1 MRETLAPDTRHL
13 TPADDRTAGVLLA
26 YQQKWIADTSEVKV
40 CEKSRRVGIT
50 WAEAADDALYAASE
64 TGGDV
69 WYIGY
74 SKDMAIEFVS
84 DCGMWAQHYHLA
96 ASALEEEV
104 FEDAQPD
111 GSTKKILTYKISFTS
126 GHRITALSS
135 RPTNLRGKQ
144 GRVILDEA
152 AFHDDLPGLI
162 KAAVALIM
170 WGGSV
175 RVISTHNGADNPFCE
190 LIAEIRAGKKP
201 YALHTITL
209 DDALHQG
216 LYVRIC
222 QKLKRDYTPEGE
234 TAWREQIIAFY
245 GDSAEEELFV
255 IPARGGGVYL
265 PRTLVERSMRADLP
279 VLRLSC
285 REGYDALPDAQRAEE
300 TAAWIKDHLEPL
312 LDGLDQDLKHFY
324 GMDFGR
330 TGDLSVIVPLQE
342 QPNLTYLAPF
352 IVELRNVPFKQQEQ
366 ILFAMADRLPRFM
379 AAAHDARGNG
389 SYLAEVAMQRYGSER
404 VEQVKAT
411 QDWYRD
417 NMPRVK
423 SHFEAESMLLPK
435 DSDLL
440 SDFGLVIMEKGV
452 AKVPD
457 DKHTKGTDGKQRH
470 GDGAIGVAMAV
481 YATTLDGGETKYET
495 VQKREQFE
503 GFVRGAAF

>member
-1 MRETLAPDTRHL
+1 MNAETTLDI
-13 TPADDRTAGVLLA
+13 RTAGVLLH
-26 YQQKWIADTSEVKV
+26 YQQKWIADQSEVKV
-40 CEKSRRVGIT
+40 CEKSRRVGLT
-50 WAEAADDALYAASE
+50 WAEASDDALYAAQQS
-64 TGGDV
+64 GDDV

-74 SKDMAIEFVS
+74 NKDMAIEFIS
-84 DCGMWAQHYHLA
+84 DCAMWSQHYHLA

-111 GSTKKILTYKISFTS
+111 GSTKKILTYKITFAS

-175 RVISTHNGADNPFCE
+175 RIISTHNGADNAFCE
-190 LIAEIRAGKKP
+190 LVSEIRAGKKP
-201 YALHTITL
+201 FALHTITL

-222 QKLKRDYTPEGE
+222 QKLRRDYTAEGE
-234 TAWREQIIAFY
+234 AGWREQMIAHY

-255 IPARGGGVYL
+255 IPSKGGGVYL
-265 PRTLVERSMRADLP
+265 SRTLVERSMRADLP
-279 VLRLSC
+279 MLRLSC
-285 REGYDALPDAQRAEE
+285 KAGYDELPDAQRAAE
-300 TAAWIKDHLEPL
+300 TAEWITDNLEPQVEHL
-312 LDGLDQDLKHFY
+312 NQDLKHYY

-342 QPNLTYLAPF
+342 QTNVTYVAPF
-352 IVELRNVPFKQQEQ
+352 VIELRNVPFKQQEQ

-404 VEQVKAT
+404 VEQVMLS
-411 QDWYRD
+411 QNWYRD

-440 SDFGLVIMEKGV
+440 SDFGTVIMDKGV

-457 DKHTKGTDGKQRH
+457 DKRTKGTDGNYRH
-470 GDGAIGVAMAV
+470 GDGAIGTAMAV
-481 YATTLDGGETKYET
+481 YATTMDGGVTDYQT
-495 VQKREQFE
+495 VEKRGQFE
-503 GFVRGAAF
+503 GFKQGCAF